1 MAWFWLREP
10 PPGAAVVEGSLLSGT
25 AAGSGLVLCLLSQS
39 RGHRLPLESWSLGQ
53 TSTVPQP
60 PPRTASPGSGWGT
73 GRRLAA
79 GLSRPCA
86 APSASPGA
94 WGPRRDIPPP
104 RGAAASRESH
114 CRLYSV
120 HYHLQMDVSL
130 SKLRELVLDR
140 EAWRAAV
147 HRVAES
153 QTRLSDGAEVSPW
166 NTVLIRKR
174 KPALCYRIP
183 FCGSCGANV
192 LLFLKTNVTA
202 TTRETGGLMSVL
214 TALLQGRA
222 VFIKAT
228 WPWTLCRVCWGSGR
242 HLRGWGWKREVR
254 GSQSPRSGTKAN
266 SCENRDAN
274 TLSLLK
280 PQAP

>member
-1 MAWFWLREP
+1 MP
-10 PPGAAVVEGSLLSGT
+10 PVPVPGASAP
-25 AAGSGLVLCLLSQS
+25 AGVLVAWADK
-39 RGHRLPLESWSLGQ
+39 HRPSATTQDRVTRFRVGDGAQ
-53 TSTVPQP
+53 
-60 PPRTASPGSGWGT
+60 A
-73 GRRLAA
+73 GRRAQQALCGPISFPGGVGATQGHPAA
-79 GLSRPCA
+79 TGGCSLP
-86 APSASPGA
+86 
-94 WGPRRDIPPP
+94 
-104 RGAAASRESH
+104 ESH
-114 CRLYSV
+114 CHLYSV

-147 HRVAES
+147 HRVAER

-183 FCGSCGANV
+183 FCGSCGANM

-242 HLRGWGWKREVR
+242 RLRGWGWKREVR